1 MSTKWCIQNCVIYF
15 GNRKIY
21 CRITKIPKHYTFDRS
36 FSSASSNTTVITQ
49 TLHIL
54 WNEAVECGWM
64 YYSRR
69 FSWSSIWRPPALILL
84 RVESVTGISGVLT
97 VFCVK
102 YLIDCPFF
110 DSLISDYYLI
120 SICIEKDFRRA
131 KEEFYIVIKLRQKIL
146 YILLL
151 IVLLTVFRQFMDKN
165 YDVINF
171 IWRRPR
177 VAIFAENIK
186 IANMFIKTTF
196 KN

>member
-64 YYSRR
+64 CYSRR

-84 RVESVTGISGVLT
+84 RVESVTGISGVLN

-102 YLIDCPFF
+102 YLIDWPFF
-110 DSLISDYYLI
+110 RFTNIWLLFNQYLHR
-120 SICIEKDFRRA
+120 K
-131 KEEFYIVIKLRQKIL
+131 KIL
-146 YILLL
+146 DERKKSSTL
-151 IVLLTVFRQFMDKN
+151 
-165 YDVINF
+165 
-171 IWRRPR
+171 W
-177 VAIFAENIK
+177 
-186 IANMFIKTTF
+186 
-196 KN
+196 